1 MKNLTK
7 TEFKFYDECETIA
20 DYIEEHLYDTV
31 AWQLPV
37 DVEDVWPKGL
47 GDENYANKI
56 HDKAMAQ
63 VIAIMASR
71 INGLADEMNDYHEYK
86 SNTK

>member
-7 TEFKFYDECETIA
+7 TELKFYDECETIA
-20 DYIEEHLYDTV
+20 NYMEEHLYNTV
-31 AWQLPV
+31 QWQLPV
-37 DVEDVWPKGL
+37 DAEDVWPKGL

-63 VIAIMASR
+63 VIAIMASK